1 MADVLASQFSGHWIS
16 RAELGS
22 LSALKT
28 YDPPITAL
36 ADATLLGTGRQ
47 GKFLILH
54 LADADGIPLDLVIH
68 LSRAGWMHWR
78 TSKALAPLR
87 PGKGPVALRL
97 TGVTR
102 PATPQCWM
110 SPRPVPRNDW
120 PSTWCV
126 TSPTCRVCNDWPGC
140 VGSHRGAAVR
150 DPAWCGPATA
160 EDAAARAVHHLRH
173 RQRLQRRNPARGQTV
188 AICPGRHSYRTTGE
202 GSGTALRDVLQDAL
216 ERARDAKLGHIK
228 SEKRAGLRVHDR
240 TGEPCDVWHAHRPGA
255 PGGQLLPVLSDVPDR
270 GKPLADR
277 RMSRLLK
284 WSGLADVVGA
294 DQVLTDAGCAGLRNR
309 LDRAFPRI
317 L

>member
-87 PGKGPVALRL
+87 PGKGRVALRI
-97 TGVTR
+97 
-102 PATPQCWM
+102 
-110 SPRPVPRNDW
+110 
-120 PSTWCV
+120 TWCDEAGDTTVLDV
-126 TSPTCRVCNDWPGC
+126 TEAGTQKRLAVYLVRDLADVPGLQRL
-140 VGSHRGAAVR
+140 GPDALALTEEQLSAILRGAGRRQLKTLLREQSIISGIGNAYS
-150 DPAWCGPATA
+150 DEILHAAKLSPYAPADTLTEQQVKLLW
-160 EDAAARAVHHLRH
+160 
-173 RQRLQRRNPARGQTV
+173 
-188 AICPGRHSYRTTGE
+188 
-202 GSGTALRDVLQDAL
+202 TALRDVLQDAL
-216 ERARDAKLGHIK
+216 KRARDAKLGHIK

-240 TGEPCDVWHAHRPGA
+240 TGEPCDVCGTPIAQVRLADSSFQYCPTCQTG
-255 PGGQLLPVLSDVPDR
+255 

-284 WSGLADVVGA
+284 
-294 DQVLTDAGCAGLRNR
+294 
-309 LDRAFPRI
+309 
-317 L
+317 

>member
-97 TGVTR
+97 TWRDEAGDTTVLDVTEAGTQKR
-102 PATPQCWM
+102 LAVYLV
-110 SPRPVPRNDW
+110 RDLADVPGLQRLGPDALALTEEQL
-120 PSTWCV
+120 SAIL
-126 TSPTCRVCNDWPGC
+126 
-140 VGSHRGAAVR
+140 RGAGRRQLKTLLREQSIISGIGNAYS
-150 DPAWCGPATA
+150 DEILHAAKLSPYAPADTLTEQQVKLLW
-160 EDAAARAVHHLRH
+160 
-173 RQRLQRRNPARGQTV
+173 
-188 AICPGRHSYRTTGE
+188 
-202 GSGTALRDVLQDAL
+202 TALRDVLQDAL

-240 TGEPCDVWHAHRPGA
+240 TGEPCDVCGTPIAQVRLADSSFQYCPTCQTG
-255 PGGQLLPVLSDVPDR
+255 

-284 WSGLADVVGA
+284 
-294 DQVLTDAGCAGLRNR
+294 
-309 LDRAFPRI
+309 
-317 L
+317 